1 MCDLKWKKALACKRF
16 RQKWGKNIMSAVIIA
31 GPFHA
36 ILLALYRGIKPSAFS
51 FRNFLH
57 KLHYKQF

>member
-1 MCDLKWKKALACKRF
+1 
-16 RQKWGKNIMSAVIIA
+16 MSAVIIA